1 MLFLCWYEEMISRFE
16 AQQCCVANHGF
27 LAEPSSQVSLSFW
40 AKQPEASL
48 SFWANQLQ
56 ISWANS
62 NSCSKQRSCMFDKY
76 FSWFNPYKP
85 ERRNNSNER
94 MPIMDD
100 IQRCQHWYSFYTF
113 YLIRQ
118 LQDEHD
124 TIKERLTI
132 SKLESV
138 LMKW

>member
-1 MLFLCWYEEMISRFE
+1 MLFLCWYEEIVSRFE

-27 LAEPSSQVSLSFW
+27 LAEPSSQASLSFW
-40 AKQPEASL
+40 AKQPGK
-48 SFWANQLQ
+48 FIVWANQLQ

-62 NSCSKQRSCMFDKY
+62 NRCSKRSCMFDKY

-100 IQRCQHWYSFYTF
+100 FQQCQHWFAF

-132 SKLESV
+132 SKFESV